1 MKIAL
6 TDPAASLSFL
16 GVLQFVD
23 VAEFIN
29 ITLLYRVDSVSIIFD
44 QTHLVLQKGLK
55 FDSGDESLLR

>member
-23 VAEFIN
+23 VAEFIF
-29 ITLLYRVDSVSIIFD
+29 ITLLYRADSDGLLVD